1 MSSSV
6 IEKAFGKDVVVT
18 LSSGSKIRLGKWSV
32 RKGMAMGASIARVIG
47 EIVGLLEKKTSDTG
61 EVQVADV
68 IALMP
73 TVMETCADELTF
85 IIIESS
91 TTPQGDQQLT
101 KDDVLDRLTLD
112 DFVDLLSSIIE
123 MNITEKS
130 MGKWKRL
137 LTATPIG
144 K

>member
-18 LSSGSKIRLGKWSV
+18 LSNGSKIRLGKWSV
-32 RKGMAMGASIARVIG
+32 RKGMAMGASIAKVIG

-61 EVQVADV
+61 EVQVAD
-68 IALMP
+68 IISLIP
-73 TVMETCADELTF
+73 TVMETCANELTF

-91 TTPQGDQQLT
+91 TTPQGEKQLT